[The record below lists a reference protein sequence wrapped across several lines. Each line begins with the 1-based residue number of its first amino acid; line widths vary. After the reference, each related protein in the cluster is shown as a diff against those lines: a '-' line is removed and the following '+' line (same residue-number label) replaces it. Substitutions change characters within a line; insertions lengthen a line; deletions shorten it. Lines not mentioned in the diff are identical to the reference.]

1 MANNA
6 DQGVLPMVEDS
17 LERPKVDDDLLS
29 DGDTEDEEDRELAE
43 ARRQFH
49 NFVLLLHRRE
59 NERNTFQE
67 KRRIE
72 EGPKTKGPID
82 AAEAG
87 VGAAEQDYECP
98 ERPALVGENLVDS
111 AALGLGQISVC
122 QTWDD
127 HLVEAGIARAARI
140 ARRSLCQRA
149 PIMRTQT
156 DILESRSASH
166 SF

>member
-1 MANNA
+1 MA
-6 DQGVLPMVEDS
+6 S
-17 LERPKVDDDLLS
+17 PKVDDDKLS
-29 DGDTEDEEDRELAE
+29 DGDTEDEEDREVAEAMAE

-49 NFVLLLHRRE
+49 NFVLLLHRHE
-59 NERNTFQE
+59 NDRNTLQE

-72 EGPKTKGPID
+72 ERPKTKGPID
-82 AAEAG
+82 ASEAG

-98 ERPALVGENLVDS
+98 ERP
-111 AALGLGQISVC
+111 SVR

-140 ARRSLCQRA
+140 ARRSLFQKE
-149 PIMRTQT
+149 PIMRMQT

-166 SF
+166 LF

>member
-6 DQGVLPMVEDS
+6 DLGALPMVEDS
-17 LERPKVDDDLLS
+17 SDGPMVDVDMLS
-29 DGDTEDEEDRELAE
+29 DGDTEDEEDREVAE
-43 ARRQFH
+43 ARRQVH
-49 NFVLLLHRRE
+49 NFVLLLQRRE
-59 NERNTFQE
+59 NDRKTLQE
-67 KRRIE
+67 KCRNE
-72 EGPKTKGPID
+72 ERPKTKGPID
-82 AAEAG
+82 ACEAG
-87 VGAAEQDYECP
+87 VGAAEQDYE
-98 ERPALVGENLVDS
+98 RPALVGENL
-111 AALGLGQISVC
+111 AETSVC